1 MACSDDNSTLYN
13 HLCMC
18 VLFELLLLFN
28 YQTMLPVLVSLMLAA
43 NVTLCIFSLTQM
55 LTSVIVLTMG
65 AVTIFVP
72 TLPEV
77 ITARAMRDLQ

>member
-1 MACSDDNSTLYN
+1 MIIAHYIITYACTY
-13 HLCMC
+13 M
-18 VLFELLLLFN
+18 LFELLLLFN

-43 NVTLCIFSLTQM
+43 YATLCIFSLTQM

-77 ITARAMRDLQ
+77 ITARAMRDIQ